1 MNPLSA
7 EGDRGRNSGSDSMPP
22 TEMRI
27 GPFTVS
33 ADAAAAAAFRQA
45 TPQVAEADAASE
57 LPFTF
62 PLRWLTRAEIR
73 EAVAQLIP
81 SEEGKTFLP
90 LHESQSF
97 DYAASLRPGAD
108 YCMTVDIR
116 RDHQGAQLVLH
127 SEIGPDAGV
136 VHLRMDMVLR
146 FVAIED
152 GRAQRRGFER

>member
-1 MNPLSA
+1 MNPVSSESA
-7 EGDRGRNSGSDSMPP
+7 VGGNSGSDSLPP

-45 TPQVAEADAASE
+45 TPQEAEAEGAGE

-73 EAVAQLIP
+73 EAVARLIP
-81 SEEGKTFLP
+81 CEEGKTFLP

-116 RDHQGAQLVLH
+116 RDHQGAQLLLH

-146 FVAIED
+146 LVAIED
-152 GRAQRRGFER
+152 GRASAKAGL

>member
-1 MNPLSA
+1 MNPLRA
-7 EGDRGRNSGSDSMPP
+7 EGGLDAMPP

-33 ADAAAAAAFRQA
+33 ADAAAVAAFRRA
-45 TPQVAEADAASE
+45 TPQAAGDDRTDD

-73 EAVAQLIP
+73 AAVAQLLP
-81 SEEGKTFLP
+81 REAGKAVLP

-97 DYAASLRPGAD
+97 DYVASLRPGVD
-108 YCMTVDIR
+108 YRMTVDIR
-116 RDHQGAQLVLH
+116 RDHQSTQLVLH
-127 SEIGPDAGV
+127 SEIGPDTSS

-146 FVAIED
+146 LVAVED
-152 GRAQRRGFER
+152 GSANAQAGL